1 MLPSTWPADCGER
14 KAKHCEQQRLSPH
27 GAIALVVS
35 GGFGHMVH

>member
-14 KAKHCEQQRLSPH
+14 KAKHCEQRLSPH